1 MNFGDQNIKEFEVM
15 DFGFSGYLQLR
26 FSEGFLRFSEGGL
39 WPKGFQ
45 RELMYMYSRVICP

>member
-1 MNFGDQNIKEFEVM
+1 MNFGDQNVKEFEVM
-15 DFGFSGYLQLR
+15 DFGFSGYLQ
-26 FSEGFLRFSEGGL
+26 LRFSEGGL